1 MRRIIVLGVAGLICT
16 VVAQGTPLTQAGGGS
31 GRLAYSSGTF
41 NDNIGVYV
49 ANADGTDQTR
59 VSGAFF
65 AFDAQPAWSP
75 SGKQIA
81 FHSFRNFNNPQI
93 YVMNADGSGLERLT
107 NNQFHDASPSWSP
120 DGSRIAFDSS
130 RNGNLDIY
138 VMNANGS
145 GQRRLTSDV
154 ASDEFP
160 SWSPDG
166 TKIAFQSNR
175 SGNYEIYVMNADGS
189 GAVNVTNDP
198 ADDITPDWSLNGR
211 EIVFVRGSGDS
222 YDVRKMNAS
231 GSGQTNL
238 SRNAGRHSGP
248 DWSPD
253 GSAIAFSN
261 PERGN
266 GDIWV
271 MDANGGNERELVS
284 GNEPEEFPDWAPPR
298 CTVSSVLDGDTFSCS
313 DSSVVDMLQ
322 IDAPELGACG
332 GDWAKAALNNIFLAP
347 GTDVVL
353 AFDEVTASGNVL
365 AAPIARGTDGVD
377 YNLSIVMVYVGL
389 ARASVVGVANT
400 KYLDWAMASETWART
415 AQWNMWAPGRPY
427 TGGC

>member
-1 MRRIIVLGVAGLICT
+1 MKRFIVLGLVGFVCA
-16 VVAQGTPLTQAGGGS
+16 VVAQSSPAAQAGGGS

-41 NDNIGVYV
+41 NDNIGIYA
-49 ANADGTDQTR
+49 ANADGTDQMR
-59 VSGAFF
+59 LSGAFF

-75 SGKQIA
+75 NGKRIA
-81 FHSFRNFNNPQI
+81 FHSLRNFNHPQI
-93 YVMNADGSGLERLT
+93 YVMNADGSGVERLT

-120 DGSRIAFDSS
+120 DGSRIAFDSA
-130 RNGNLDIY
+130 RDGNLDIY
-138 VMNANGS
+138 VMNSDGS
-145 GQRRLTSDV
+145 GQRRLTTAV
-154 ASDEFP
+154 GADEFP

-189 GAVNVTNDP
+189 GAVNITNDP
-198 ADDITPDWSLNGR
+198 ADDITPDWSPNGG
-211 EIVFVRGSGDS
+211 EIVFVRGSGGS
-222 YDVRKMNAS
+222 YGIHKMNAS
-231 GSGQTNL
+231 GSGQTRL
-238 SRNAGRHSGP
+238 SANAGRHSGP

-261 PERGN
+261 PDRGN

-271 MDANGGNERELVS
+271 IDADGRNERELLS

-298 CTVSSVLDGDTFSCS
+298 CTVASVVDGDSFSCS
-313 DSSVVDMLQ
+313 DGSVVDMLQ

-332 GDWAKAALNNIFLAP
+332 GDWARAALSNIFLRA
-347 GTDVVL
+347 GTEVVL
-353 AFDEVTASGNVL
+353 AFDETTASGNVL

-377 YNLSIVMVYVGL
+377 YNLSIVMAYVGL
-389 ARASVVGVANT
+389 ARASVVGVGNA
-400 KYLDWAMASETWART
+400 KYLDWAVASETWAQI
-415 AQWNMWAPGRPY
+415 AQWNMWAPGKPF